1 MANAFERMAGR
12 MDAVTIKVM
21 GKMANI
27 NGINYAVVPAELL
40 EEMGPLS
47 GTGTTL
53 VVFSSDYH
61 ARRNDVVI
69 FDGESLTV
77 TRHDKFNGK
86 SRIHIE

>member
-1 MANAFERMAGR
+1 MANAFERMTGR
-12 MDAVTIKVM
+12 MDAVTVKVM
-21 GKMANI
+21 GKTATI
-27 NGINYAVVPAELL
+27 NGIDYAVVPAELL

-53 VVFSSDYH
+53 VVFSNAYH

-69 FDGESLTV
+69 FDGEELTV

-86 SRIHIE
+86 PRIHIE